1 MAKDDK
7 KVETAEDAPNLVTGF
22 AVFIDDKGGVFL
34 EKSSKIFNLPVEREA
49 TLLEVRRYM
58 SEILMDI
65 QAQASAEYTALRLS
79 QISAPKK

>member
-1 MAKDDK
+1 MAKEDK
-7 KVETAEDAPNLVTGF
+7 KVETAEDTPNLVTGF

-79 QISAPKK
+79 QISTPKE